1 MEIMPNESESGS
13 QSVILRTVGTLFT
26 VFRMPAVL
34 LGGSIVFLAVSLF
47 LLYRSSRPQTPIS
60 YSIASDVSVSAT
72 TPSVQTVVIDIAGGV
87 LHPGVYTLPKG
98 SRIDDAIIVSGG
110 FSDDADRPAIEQS
123 VNRAAELVDSTKIY
137 IPVVRGDEAE
147 NTTLGQQK
155 PVVAIPAQGGR
166 IPINSASQALLEELD
181 GVGPATAK
189 KIIAGRPFTTLDEL
203 VARKII
209 SASVFETI
217 KEEIT
222 L

>member
-1 MEIMPNESESGS
+1 MGIMPNGSDSEN
-13 QSVILRTVGTLFT
+13 QTTILRSAGTLFG

-34 LGGSIVFLAVSLF
+34 LGGSMIFLVLSLF
-47 LLYRSSRPQTPIS
+47 LLYSSSRPQTPIS
-60 YSIASDVSVSAT
+60 YSIASDT
-72 TPSVQTVVIDIAGGV
+72 TPDAGAPVRTVVIDIAGGV
-87 LHPGVYTLPKG
+87 VHPGVYTLPKG
-98 SRIDDAIIVSGG
+98 SRIDDAITAAGG
-110 FSDDADRPAIEQS
+110 FSENADRSAVEKS
-123 VNRAAELVDSTKIY
+123 VNRAAELVDSAKIS
-137 IPVVRGDEAE
+137 IPVVGTSEPGN
-147 NTTLGQQK
+147 NTPGQNN

-166 IPINSASQALLEELD
+166 IPINTASQALLEELD

-209 SASVFETI
+209 SASVFEKI

>member
-1 MEIMPNESESGS
+1 MPNESESGS
-13 QSVILRTVGTLFT
+13 QPLIRRTVGTVFD

-34 LGGSIVFLAVSLF
+34 LGGSIAFLAVSLF
-47 LLYRSSRPQTPIS
+47 LLYSSSRPQAPIS
-60 YSIASDVSVSAT
+60 YSVASDAPIGST
-72 TPSVQTVVIDIAGGV
+72 TPSIQTVVIDIAGGV

-123 VNRAAELVDSTKIY
+123 VNRAAELVDSAKVY
-137 IPVVRGDEAE
+137 IPVVGSTELGK
-147 NTTLGQQK
+147 NTPGQKQ
-155 PVVAIPAQGGR
+155 PVVAIPAPGGR
-166 IPINSASQALLEELD
+166 IPINTASQALLEELD

-189 KIIAGRPFTTLDEL
+189 KIIAGRPFTTVDEL

-209 SASVFETI
+209 SASVFEKI
-217 KEEIT
+217 KEEIS

>member
-1 MEIMPNESESGS
+1 MPNESESGN
-13 QSVILRTVGTLFT
+13 QLAVFRIVGTIFT

-34 LGGSIVFLAVSLF
+34 LGGSLVFLAVSLF
-47 LLYRSSRPQTPIS
+47 LLYRSSQPQAPIS
-60 YSIASDVSVSAT
+60 YSVASDT
-72 TPSVQTVVIDIAGGV
+72 TVDSSKPSIQAVVIDIAGGV

-98 SRIDDAIIVSGG
+98 SRIDDAITASGG
-110 FSDDADRPAIEQS
+110 FSDVADRVAVEQS
-123 VNRAAELVDSTKIY
+123 VNRAAELVDSAKIY
-137 IPVVRGDEAE
+137 IPVVGSTELGK
-147 NTTLGQQK
+147 NTPGQNH

-166 IPINSASQALLEELD
+166 IPINTASQALLEELD

-209 SASVFETI
+209 SASVFEKI
-217 KEEIT
+217 KEEIS

>member
-1 MEIMPNESESGS
+1 MLNGSDSEN
-13 QSVILRTVGTLFT
+13 QTTILRSAGTLFG

-34 LGGSIVFLAVSLF
+34 LGGSMIFLVLSLF
-47 LLYRSSRPQTPIS
+47 LLYSSSRPQTPIS
-60 YSIASDVSVSAT
+60 YSVASDVNPSAGTSVR
-72 TPSVQTVVIDIAGGV
+72 TVVIDIAGGV
-87 LHPGVYTLPKG
+87 VYPGVYTLPKG
-98 SRIDDAIIVSGG
+98 SRIDDAITAAGG
-110 FSDDADRPAIEQS
+110 FSENADRPAVEKS
-123 VNRAAELVDSTKIY
+123 VNRAAELVDSAKVY
-137 IPVVRGDEAE
+137 IPVVSVSELQN
-147 NTTLGQQK
+147 NTPGLNH
-155 PVVAIPAQGGR
+155 PVVAIPAPEGR

-209 SASVFETI
+209 SASVFEKI